1 MRGRPASRSGIEPLF
16 RPGVPGMP
24 EDHRGDTLEVPREH
38 RGEHCDDRGL
48 PLVYLIVTLLM
59 VTVCFGL
66 PSPWPFES
74 SSPAAAILVTTS
86 MPEVTLP
93 QGV

>member
-1 MRGRPASRSGIEPLF
+1 VRGRPASRSGIEPLF
-16 RPGVPGMP
+16 LPGASGMP
-24 EDHRGDTLEVPREH
+24 EEHRGDAAGILREH
-38 RGEHCDDRGL
+38 RDDRR
-48 PLVYLIVTLLM
+48 PPFVYLIVTLLM
-59 VTVCFGL
+59 VTGCFGL

-86 MPEVTLP
+86 MPELTLP